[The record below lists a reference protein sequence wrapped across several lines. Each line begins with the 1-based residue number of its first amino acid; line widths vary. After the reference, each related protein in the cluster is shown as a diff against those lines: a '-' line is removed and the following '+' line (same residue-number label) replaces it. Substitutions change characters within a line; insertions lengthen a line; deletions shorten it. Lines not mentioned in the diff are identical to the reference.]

1 MSKVM
6 SHKSMNI
13 RPVGKGV
20 KTTEVTRNTMVAGV
34 RWTKRK
40 GRQRQGNKERDIGV
54 LQEGHCCP
62 SGDTAVPQ
70 GDMLC
75 LRRHC
80 VYGRLLAKMQ
90 VQRAR
95 EADIGMDTHL

>member
-13 RPVGKGV
+13 RLVGKGV

-54 LQEGHCCP
+54 LQEGQYCP
-62 SGDTAVPQ
+62 LGRH
-70 GDMLC
+70 MLS

-95 EADIGMDTHL
+95 EADIRTDTHL